1 MRIKICGLRREEDID
16 YVNKL
21 KPDYV
26 GFIFAKSK
34 RQVSVQQGMELAKKV
49 ARGIKKVGVFVNS
62 PTKEVKEIARICE
75 LDVLQFHGEEEPDS
89 IQNYHQ
95 DVWKAFRIKDENS
108 FKRLDEYSVKGYLLD
123 TFMDGEI
130 GGTGR
135 TFDWSLI
142 PDVHKEKFIILAGG
156 LVLENII
163 SAIDMVHPHVVDIN
177 SGVEINGYKDFN
189 KMKEI
194 IEKVRK

>member
-1 MRIKICGLRREEDID
+1 MRIKICGLRRKEDID

-21 KPDYV
+21 KPDYA

-49 ARGIKKVGVFVNS
+49 TKGIKKVGVFVNS
-62 PTKEVKEIARICE
+62 PIKEVAEIARICE
-75 LDVLQFHGEEEPDS
+75 LDVLQFHGEEEPYS
-89 IQNYHQ
+89 IEKYHQ
-95 DVWKAFRIKDENS
+95 DVWKAFRIKDQNS

-123 TFMDGEI
+123 TFMDGEM

-135 TFDWSLI
+135 VFDWSLI
-142 PDVHKEKFIILAGG
+142 PNVHKEKFIILAGG
-156 LVLENII
+156 LMVENII
-163 SAIDMVHPHVVDIN
+163 SAIDMVQPHVVDIN